1 VGGARRSVAE
11 APARAHTH
19 RRRGGLGQMQPLTTA
34 ELRDLAQALPADRS
48 TAMGSQLKKAN
59 RRRRRDE
66 PEPGAW

>member
-1 VGGARRSVAE
+1 MR
-11 APARAHTH
+11 
-19 RRRGGLGQMQPLTTA
+19 PLTTA